1 LRLDATNGGGDTLDQ
16 IQKIKEEKKRLQV
29 INVCVFFE
37 VKRGAGISKGCT
49 GPGSRDLGG
58 VDHGPLALA
67 RAAAEKSRLFSNG
80 EFPRGILQ

>member
-1 LRLDATNGGGDTLDQ
+1 MRRTGGGDTLDQ

-29 INVCVFFE
+29 INVCMCVFFE
-37 VKRGAGISKGCT
+37 VKRGAGISEGCT
-49 GPGSRDLGG
+49 GPGSRYLWG